1 MAEHENMLLL
11 IFCICRSPLHKLVAG
26 DENPV
31 VGVPAVHGG
40 KSGVFPDVQ
49 RRRLPELCSS
59 SVGGGSR
66 RRGLGENSVPL
77 QSAAGELAAFE
88 YFAGHYL
95 GKVVFLKKSAF
106 L

>member
-1 MAEHENMLLL
+1 MKIPSLEFRPFMEGNPASFPM
-11 IFCICRSPLHKLVAG
+11 CRG
-26 DENPV
+26 
-31 VGVPAVHGG
+31 GV
-40 KSGVFPDVQ
+40 S
-49 RRRLPELCSS
+49 SS
-59 SVGGGSR
+59 SVGVGSR